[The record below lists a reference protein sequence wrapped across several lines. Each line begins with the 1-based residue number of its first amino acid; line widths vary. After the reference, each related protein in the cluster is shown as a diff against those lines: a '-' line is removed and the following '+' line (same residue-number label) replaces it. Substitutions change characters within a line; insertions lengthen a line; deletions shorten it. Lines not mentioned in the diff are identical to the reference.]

1 MGRKKIHL
9 TKEAKR
15 KANNEARKR
24 YYEKNKEK
32 ERAARMERYYEAKRS
47 KHQTEEM

>member
-1 MGRKKIHL
+1 MGRKKKYL
-9 TKEAKR
+9 TIEEKR

-32 ERAARMERYYEAKRS
+32 IRTSRMEKYYEQRAKES
-47 KHQTEEM
+47 QTT